1 MKNLEQIRARN
12 ANQAIKGGVRGRGGE
27 GGDALS
33 GFPALVVNNGL
44 LATLAFSISKQNKDG
59 YKEICTAIAQHLSD
73 PEIHLLRDKPAN
85 CEGLRDF
92 LAEQDSATL
101 RLCTAEALAYL
112 NYLRRFA
119 KGVEKQQN
127 HREG

>member
-1 MKNLEQIRARN
+1 MSQGRPNLDQVRARN
-12 ANQAIKGGVRGRGGE
+12 ALKALKDRGDVGGKK

-44 LATLAFSISKQNKDG
+44 LATLAFSRKQG
-59 YKEICTAIAQHLSD
+59 GGHAAICTAIAEHLQA
-73 PEIHLLRDKPAN
+73 PEIALLKGAATLDGLLNHLTAGSSED
-85 CEGLRDF
+85 
-92 LAEQDSATL
+92 L

-119 KGVEKQQN
+119 KTE
-127 HREG
+127 E